1 MQIVQEKNPSPIT
14 ISNDN
19 LYLDNILFQFISS
32 DFGLSSSTPLSSPH
46 ECAGDH
52 AGEDWSSM
60 MI

>member
-1 MQIVQEKNPSPIT
+1 MKIVQEKSPSPVT
-14 ISNDN
+14 ISNGN
-19 LYLDNILFQFISS
+19 LYLDNIFFQFISS

-46 ECAGDH
+46 EGAGDH